1 MFSWKVVYWRGNS
14 VFSVYILLFAVLRL
28 RVTQKALQL
37 PLFSSL
43 SFSPQQIWTD
53 WRKFLVELPSF
64 VRLEECGL
72 IWTHCRNIM
81 WQVLIPIW
89 NFFCENMK
97 SRAEELVSSEGQNIS
112 YPTCYLP
119 MCMCSLCVCVCVCVY
134 TLSP

>member
-1 MFSWKVVYWRGNS
+1 MEQNWRDMFSWKVVYWRGNS
-14 VFSVYILLFAVLRL
+14 VFSVYILLLAVLRL

-89 NFFCENMK
+89 NFFFENMK
-97 SRAEELVSSEGQNIS
+97 SRVFKRNNNGGIKWILLE
-112 YPTCYLP
+112 CYQYFL
-119 MCMCSLCVCVCVCVY
+119 
-134 TLSP
+134 